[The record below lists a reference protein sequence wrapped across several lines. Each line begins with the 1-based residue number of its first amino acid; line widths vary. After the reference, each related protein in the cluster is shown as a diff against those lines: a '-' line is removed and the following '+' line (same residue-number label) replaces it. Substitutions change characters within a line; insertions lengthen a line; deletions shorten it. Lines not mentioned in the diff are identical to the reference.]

1 MATKTSV
8 TTLAG
13 MGMRLDTT
21 LDSGHTLVMDTTEGN
36 EGPRPAELIGAAL
49 AGCTAMDVISILRK
63 KRQDVRHYEVRASG
77 TQRDEHP
84 AMFTRID
91 VVHEV
96 DGGVDLDTEAV
107 RRAIELSATRYCSV
121 GSTLMTGVTEIHH
134 GYAICRGTS
143 APETGE
149 VVVIGPEGY
158 VLPASP
164 VAPGEPAPPP
174 AAPAT
179 EPVSV

>member
-1 MATKTSV
+1 MTIKQATV
-8 TTLAG
+8 TLADDALRFVG
-13 MGMRLDTT
+13 RTG
-21 LDSGHTLVMDTTEGN
+21 SGHQVILDGEAGDT
-36 EGPRPAELIGAAL
+36 GPRPAELIPLAL

-63 KRQDVRHYEVRASG
+63 KRQDVRRYEVRASG

-143 APETGE
+143 EPETGE

-158 VLPASP
+158 VLPTSP
-164 VAPGEPAPPP
+164 GAPGEPAPAPD
-174 AAPAT
+174 APAT